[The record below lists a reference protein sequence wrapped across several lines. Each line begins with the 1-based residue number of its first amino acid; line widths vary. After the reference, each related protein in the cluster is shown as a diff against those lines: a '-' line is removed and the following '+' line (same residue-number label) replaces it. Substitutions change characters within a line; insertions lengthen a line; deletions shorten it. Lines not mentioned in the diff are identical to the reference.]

1 MTLGDIIEKLLGLFG
16 VEPGKTRKLRER
28 VTAIMV
34 KIKDMEDGLREMR
47 KRVSG
52 LEDRISDLK
61 RELKAEEKESTW
73 PLIIAEIENLEKEF
87 TRAYELANL
96 KSANVDAARTL
107 RSKLEQLLETAANG
121 GNSAELESVLLKV
134 ENMDADM
141 SEIRNLVDQLEKPSK
156 AARAERPAARSKTA
170 GEDIAARRA
179 RILGEAAPAPAA
191 KPAAAAKKDAEPEA
205 RTASA
210 AAPAEPASAQP
221 EVASVR

>member
-34 KIKDMEDGLREMR
+34 KIKEMEDGLREMR
-47 KRVSG
+47 KRNTA
-52 LEDRISDLK
+52 LEEKIADLK
-61 RELKAEEKESTW
+61 RELKVTTDEHNQDLIMDEIEREEKE
-73 PLIIAEIENLEKEF
+73 F
-87 TRAYELANL
+87 DRTRELANL
-96 KSANVDAARTL
+96 KGLNVDAARTL
-107 RSKLEQLLETAANG
+107 RSKLEQLLETAVNG
-121 GNSAELESVLLKV
+121 GNPAELESVLLKV

-170 GEDIAARRA
+170 DADRAARRA
-179 RILGEAAPAPAA
+179 RILGEAVPAPAA

-221 EVASVR
+221 GVASVR

>member
-34 KIKDMEDGLREMR
+34 KIKEMEDGLREMR
-47 KRVSG
+47 KRNTAQ
-52 LEDRISDLK
+52 EEKIADLK
-61 RELKAEEKESTW
+61 RELKVTTGEHNQDLIMDEIEREEKE
-73 PLIIAEIENLEKEF
+73 F
-87 TRAYELANL
+87 DRTRELANL
-96 KSANVDAARTL
+96 KGLNVDAARTL
-107 RSKLEQLLETAANG
+107 RSKLEQLLETAVNG
-121 GNSAELESVLLKV
+121 GNPAELEDVLDKV

-170 GEDIAARRA
+170 DADRAARRA

-191 KPAAAAKKDAEPEA
+191 KPAAEVKKDAEQEV
-205 RTASA
+205 RTAPA
-210 AAPAEPASAQP
+210 AAAVEPASAQP
-221 EVASVR
+221 GVAAVR

>member
-34 KIKDMEDGLREMR
+34 KIKEMEDGLREMR
-47 KRVSG
+47 KRNTAQ
-52 LEDRISDLK
+52 EEKIADLK
-61 RELKAEEKESTW
+61 RELKVTTDEHNQDLIMDEIEREEKE
-73 PLIIAEIENLEKEF
+73 F
-87 TRAYELANL
+87 DRTRELANL
-96 KSANVDAARTL
+96 KGLNVDAARTL
-107 RSKLEQLLETAANG
+107 RSKLEQLLETAVNG
-121 GNSAELESVLLKV
+121 GNPAELESVLLKV

-170 GEDIAARRA
+170 DADRAARRA

-210 AAPAEPASAQP
+210 VAPAEPASAQP
-221 EVASVR
+221 GVASVR

>member
-28 VTAIMV
+28 VTAIME
-34 KIKDMEDGLREMR
+34 KIKEMEDGLREMR
-47 KRVSG
+47 KRNTAQ
-52 LEDRISDLK
+52 EEKIADLK
-61 RELKAEEKESTW
+61 RELKATTDEHNQDLIMDEIDREEKE
-73 PLIIAEIENLEKEF
+73 F
-87 TRAYELANL
+87 DRTRELANL
-96 KSANVDAARTL
+96 KGLNVDAARTL
-107 RSKLEQLLETAANG
+107 RSKLEQLLETAVNG
-121 GNSAELESVLLKV
+121 GNPAELESVLLKV

-170 GEDIAARRA
+170 DADRAARRA

-191 KPAAAAKKDAEPEA
+191 KPAAEAKKDAEQEV
-205 RTASA
+205 RTAPA

-221 EVASVR
+221 GVAAVR

>member
-34 KIKDMEDGLREMR
+34 KIKEMEDGLREMR
-47 KRVSG
+47 KRNTAQ
-52 LEDRISDLK
+52 EEKIADLK
-61 RELKAEEKESTW
+61 RELKVTTGEHNQDLIMDEIEREEKE
-73 PLIIAEIENLEKEF
+73 F
-87 TRAYELANL
+87 DRTRELANL
-96 KSANVDAARTL
+96 KGLNVDAARTL
-107 RSKLEQLLETAANG
+107 RSKLEQLLETAVNG
-121 GNSAELESVLLKV
+121 GNPAELEDVLDKV

-170 GEDIAARRA
+170 DADRAARRA

-191 KPAAAAKKDAEPEA
+191 KPAAEVKKDAEQEV
-205 RTASA
+205 RTAPA
-210 AAPAEPASAQP
+210 AAAAEPASAQP
-221 EVASVR
+221 GVAAVR

>member
-47 KRVSG
+47 KRNTA
-52 LEDRISDLK
+52 LEEKIADLK
-61 RELKAEEKESTW
+61 RELKVTTDEHNQVLIMDEIEREEKE
-73 PLIIAEIENLEKEF
+73 F
-87 TRAYELANL
+87 DRTRELANL
-96 KSANVDAARTL
+96 KGLNVDAARTL
-107 RSKLEQLLETAANG
+107 RSKLEQLLETAVNG
-121 GNSAELESVLLKV
+121 GNPAELESVLLKV

-179 RILGEAAPAPAA
+179 RILGEAVPEPAA

-221 EVASVR
+221 GVASVR